1 MHSLLSMK
9 TQEAVSTAMVSHFLF
24 KIVGMVWYGIY
35 FPYKSTIHNIN
46 MSFKKTAGFALLS
59 KHLQSIAVFQ
69 RGPVQ
74 KANAIIISYV
84 QTVPNHHC

>member
-1 MHSLLSMK
+1 MKIWVTMFFLHTCFGLGRSSTPYFSCYSSL
-9 TQEAVSTAMVSHFLF
+9 
-24 KIVGMVWYGIY
+24 MVWYGIY

-69 RGPVQ
+69 RGPV
-74 KANAIIISYV
+74 N
-84 QTVPNHHC
+84 N